1 MADIG
6 NLNFGVHLVDYTDA
20 EADKIKKKLENLS
33 VSLTIDGKNVSVSN
47 PDSIKKQIEDAIK
60 SVTVQSVKVDTA
72 SLATQIQNAT
82 SNITSQV
89 KVSFLSGTLATDIQT
104 YLDAKSFKVSISIT
118 KSQVQNEVNTAFA
131 NVSVPVTV
139 KVSASA
145 VIKQLKES
153 LNGRSVPISFRA
165 RNINDFVKDLNTRLG
180 KKSVRIDI
188 LPNQK
193 NLLQSVKQAFKNNP
207 IKAQVDVNV
216 DASAITRA
224 VQSAINNASFTYN
237 PNGGRRN
244 NANATANAQRNLGNS
259 YRYAGNEASQ
269 SARASVTLGRAMAT
283 NIKIAGELGT
293 ALGNIASVFK
303 AKDILEGVVTIGGQ
317 LENQRIALGAIL
329 QDGGKAV
336 EMFSKIQSL
345 AVKSPFGIMDL
356 NQYTKQLAAY
366 GIEYNELYDTMRRM
380 ADISAGVG
388 VDMGRII
395 LAFGQV
401 RAAGFL
407 KGTELRQFTEANIP
421 MVEKLAERFSILE
434 KRIVSAGEV
443 YDMISEK
450 KIAFE
455 DVKAVLWDL
464 TGEGGMFNNMQEVLS
479 ESLASKWKNLSDAID
494 IMYGKMS
501 DGFIGRWLKTFAE
514 GLTELTKNWEYVGA
528 AIGAATTSYIAYK
541 TAMLLGGR
549 QLQKTRN
556 LYNEILADKRK
567 QADNL
572 RLTKTFRDL
581 TKAEKNLIST
591 TDRLTVADI
600 KRQIRLGNL
609 NKDEVLHLINLKKL
623 DQATLAYVQRLYQL
637 DAAMVSQAQKS
648 GFLSRA
654 WISLGNALRGV
665 TTALWSVISSPWT
678 WITGA
683 ITLVAELWAGAEKKQ
698 AEIKQRNDEVLQ
710 SAKGSAEAL
719 EKELQKLDG
728 LDLSKLNA
736 DEIKSKLK
744 DLTEVIKNEAF
755 GWQSILSE
763 IFAQNADG
771 TFVNSAMEQLKLL
784 QEKME
789 ELAIA
794 KKNLTENNE
803 IYSEANDA
811 TKFGGNDIIDAV
823 KNYNKRIE
831 ENDKK
836 LRDLA
841 IHAREVG
848 RAISFATEN
857 NELLQKSMRGK
868 SLVEQIAILRE
879 YEEEWNLFV
888 NEIRYTNT
896 KAYNI
901 IDKWNRSLVDK
912 TAYGVWGAEEV
923 LLHKFRQ
930 AKGAITESFM
940 LNGEDLSN
948 LSESARQTILG
959 YVNLLIKEGGVQKK
973 RLQQFFF
980 DWWTENTDIDYVD
993 LGYIVPPQ
1001 ITGNDNK
1008 TEYDESKDEVAKMWK
1023 RRAEEIEKAV
1033 KMYDQ
1038 WKKVE
1043 GTVKAQSRV
1052 KGNEEL
1058 ASLFSGAYGFN
1069 LDLENPTKAYE
1080 YIQGKLNEKLSAQ
1093 KKLKIELGVKISDA
1107 ELKDAQDKLK
1117 SSLEQIKKETDKIVE
1132 GWNLYEDLFKATGNK
1147 QVSMEIAFGGNV
1159 SFKDKLSHLKSEIK
1173 EKMSELGVGISFED
1187 LIKMDTKQLEAGG
1200 FTALSGLIETYNKE
1214 TTKVKEESVKN
1225 FIDIINRSKDFSEQ
1239 IVEIERK
1246 LQKDLEDL
1254 NKNAEGYTPE
1264 QIAKKQSWLKKEAE
1278 QAKVKVQFEEFKE
1291 GSNWVKVFD
1300 DLDRVSDATLDS
1312 MISGLEKF
1320 AAQAHLSEDITKQL
1334 VEAMRKLREE
1344 SIDRNPFEGFKYAK
1358 EDLSRLRNA
1367 IKGKDVNGNTIY
1379 MVAQKDG
1386 STRQMSQ
1393 QEYDDEFKEV
1403 NDTVTDSILAIA
1415 DKFDAVAQAADFLGG
1430 MFDSL
1435 GIDMN
1440 GFLGTLSGVL
1450 TGTASGAKTGA
1461 DISKKLGLGG
1471 AWGAAAGAAIGA
1483 ITSISQAHDKKLDVA
1498 IEESKQKVKELGYAY
1513 ENLEGII
1520 EWQLGGVTDKQAT
1533 EMLDNLN
1540 QQVYELYE
1548 QRKLEEEKKKTD
1560 PAKVADYTQQIH
1572 KAEEAVRDF
1581 YANLANEQYGV
1592 DIKSWASDIAS
1603 ALTDAFASGEDAA
1616 QAFDNTVGG
1625 ILKSLATEAIRMQF
1639 IEPAMNNLRSFLF
1652 DSNSGIFAK
1661 NSLGGTHM
1669 TDIEAGRLAEELNK
1683 LKGQIE
1689 ASNDFWDEINE
1700 ATGGLLDETEKASS
1714 GLTGEIK
1721 GVTEDT
1727 ANLLASY
1734 LNATRQDVSV
1744 NRTLLEQLVG
1754 SDVPKMNYLAE
1765 AQLQQLQMVV
1775 ANTKRNADTADK
1787 IYSLIDRVVDKG
1799 GNRLKI

>member
-72 SLATQIQNAT
+72 SLANQIQNAT

-145 VIKQLKES
+145 AIQQLQQSIANRSISVGLQPKNVQNFVNDIESKLKNKKIKVELE
-153 LNGRSVPISFRA
+153 A
-165 RNINDFVKDLNTRLG
+165 D
-180 KKSVRIDI
+180 
-188 LPNQK
+188 K
-193 NLLQSVKQAFKNNP
+193 NFLVQSVKQALQGTA

-216 DASAITRA
+216 DPSAITRA

-283 NIKIAGELGT
+283 NIKIAGDLGT
-293 ALGNIASVFK
+293 ALGNLAAVFK
-303 AKDILEGVVTIGGQ
+303 VKDILEGVVTIGGQ

-366 GIEYNELYDTMRRM
+366 GIEYNELYDTMKRM

-421 MVEKLAERFSILE
+421 MVEKLADRFTKLSGE
-434 KRIVSAGEV
+434 IVTAGEV

-450 KIAFE
+450 KISFE

-464 TGEGGMFNNMQEVLS
+464 TDEGGRFFNMQEVLA
-479 ESLASKWKNLSDAID
+479 ESLASKWKNLGDAID
-494 IMYGKMS
+494 VMLGK
-501 DGFIGRWLKTFAE
+501 IAE
-514 GLTELTKNWEYVGA
+514 GGTGDILKGLA
-528 AIGAATTSYIAYK
+528 
-541 TAMLLGGR
+541 
-549 QLQKTRN
+549 
-556 LYNEILADKRK
+556 EIL
-567 QADNL
+567 
-572 RLTKTFRDL
+572 TDL
-581 TKAEKNLIST
+581 TKHWDKFALALGTTFSVMATRKAAITMLMYSLNSTKGALRAFKVELLDLKKTTKTQLAATSNEFKKFFIIIKAHLKSAKISFKAFYANISSMAKALGRTLRSVAVSFLPLAILTGIVETFYYFWNKSEESADRVKDLASAANDGFDNLSEKIKSLGDEAPKTAAAIASSIKKIETAIRDNVPNAGQIINEINKKDKNGKYENSEEERYKKLKKVLEDTQEAYKILGQEMSNVSETANKATDGFLDQSFRKNLIDASNAMT
-591 TDRLTVADI
+591 EYRSQLSMVSAQSNLYEHAVNKAAEADADFAKAI
-600 KRQIRLGNL
+600 KG
-609 NKDEVLHLINLKKL
+609 KNLKE
-623 DQATLAYVQRLYQL
+623 
-637 DAAMVSQAQKS
+637 S
-648 GFLSRA
+648 LS
-654 WISLGNALRGV
+654 LLKDHETALRVFEKEAGSAAFSTSASFV
-665 TTALWSVISSPWT
+665 SSIRSLRSHIKT
-678 WITGA
+678 
-683 ITLVAELWAGAEKKQ
+683 AEKDS
-698 AEIKQRNDEVLQ
+698 DEFVKYYKSQL
-710 SAKGSAEAL
+710 EALGVDLNNIDQPHKIAISIDITKFLNSIEGLDDETKKLFTERIL
-719 EKELQKLDG
+719 EKEF
-728 LDLSKLNA
+728 N
-736 DEIKSKLK
+736 IK
-744 DLTEVIKNEAF
+744 
-755 GWQSILSE
+755 LSE
-763 IFAQNADG
+763 KEKKEVE
-771 TFVNSAMEQLKLL
+771 TSA
-784 QEKME
+784 
-789 ELAIA
+789 
-794 KKNLTENNE
+794 T
-803 IYSEANDA
+803 
-811 TKFGGNDIIDAV
+811 
-823 KNYNKRIE
+823 
-831 ENDKK
+831 
-836 LRDLA
+836 
-841 IHAREVG
+841 
-848 RAISFATEN
+848 
-857 NELLQKSMRGK
+857 
-868 SLVEQIAILRE
+868 
-879 YEEEWNLFV
+879 
-888 NEIRYTNT
+888 
-896 KAYNI
+896 
-901 IDKWNRSLVDK
+901 
-912 TAYGVWGAEEV
+912 
-923 LLHKFRQ
+923 
-930 AKGAITESFM
+930 
-940 LNGEDLSN
+940 
-948 LSESARQTILG
+948 
-959 YVNLLIKEGGVQKK
+959 
-973 RLQQFFF
+973 
-980 DWWTENTDIDYVD
+980 
-993 LGYIVPPQ
+993 P
-1001 ITGNDNK
+1001 
-1008 TEYDESKDEVAKMWK
+1008 YDESKDEVAKMWK

-1043 GTVKAQSRV
+1043 GVVKAQSRV

-1080 YIQGKLNEKLSAQ
+1080 YIQSKLNEKLSAQ

-1187 LIKMDTKQLEAGG
+1187 LIKMDSKQLEAGG
-1200 FTALSGLIETYNKE
+1200 FSGLSGLIETYNKE

-1239 IVEIERK
+1239 IVDIERK

-1291 GSNWVKVFD
+1291 SSNWVKVFD
-1300 DLDRVSDATLDS
+1300 DLDRVSSDTLDT

-1344 SIDRNPFEGFKYAK
+1344 AIDRNPFEGFKYAQADMK
-1358 EDLSRLRNA
+1358 RLRDA
-1367 IKGKDVNGNTIY
+1367 VKGKVNGQTVY
-1379 MVAQKDG
+1379 MVTQADG
-1386 STRQMSQ
+1386 SIKQMSK
-1393 QEYDDEFKEV
+1393 QEYKDAKKEAG
-1403 NDTVTDSILAIA
+1403 DTVTDSILAVA

-1430 MFDSL
+1430 MLDSL
-1435 GIDMN
+1435 GIDMS

-1548 QRKLEEEKKKTD
+1548 QRRLEEEKKKTD

-1581 YANLANEQYGV
+1581 YANWANEQYGV
-1592 DIKSWASDIAS
+1592 DIKNWASDIAS

-1661 NSLGGTHM
+1661 NSLGGTQM
-1669 TDIEAGRLAEELNK
+1669 TEIEAGRLAGELNK
-1683 LKGQIE
+1683 LKEQIGL
-1689 ASNDFWDEINE
+1689 SNEFWEKIND
-1700 ATGGLLDETEKASS
+1700 ATGGLLEDAESAKG
-1714 GLTGEIK
+1714 GLTKDIQ

-1727 ANLLASY
+1727 ANLLGSY
-1734 LNATRQDVSV
+1734 LNAIRQSV
-1744 NRTLLEQLVG
+1744 HVKQQLIEKLVV
-1754 SDVPKMNYLAE
+1754 DDIPKINYLSE
-1765 AQLQQLQMVV
+1765 AQLRELSQIQINTARNV
-1775 ANTKRNADTADK
+1775 ALVGEIRDLVN
-1787 IYSLIDRVVDKG
+1787 RVVDKG
-1799 GNRLKI
+1799 SNKLKV